1 MMWDPLWKKNTCS
14 EDPDPYKN
22 NGNLL
27 ILDSFEIVYIAIFN
41 IKISYVEEHECA
53 NDQNQTRSSPIIFYE
68 TIFLKA

>member
-1 MMWDPLWKKNTCS
+1 MKRSNTCS

-22 NGNLL
+22 NGSLL

-41 IKISYVEEHECA
+41 IKISYVEEHASA